1 MPRCSETEFI
11 LEPSHLAPRYTLF
24 HIPCQQRWTHR
35 AYLRER
41 KWNERNPENFI
52 VTYTPS
58 TPKSNSNFSTI
69 LVVRWITAVNYDFE
83 EEEGTDTW
91 HQSFPELLYSVKGGG
106 DFYRA
111 FYRQDITLIAN
122 DFVVQLINYCTLLCS
137 RGRKLTF
144 RFERESVGSS
154 RLNWIASFGR
164 ESFGGEKSGELLE
177 RWEKGGKDRAGSM
190 SGKGSRGNN
199 GVGETIGRFR

>member
-83 EEEGTDTW
+83 EEEGTDTR

-111 FYRQDITLIAN
+111 FYHQDITLIAN
-122 DFVVQLINYCTLLCS
+122 DFVQLINYCTLLCS
-137 RGRKLTF
+137 RGRKFF

-164 ESFGGEKSGELLE
+164 ESFGGEKSGELLGVS
-177 RWEKGGKDRAGSM
+177 WKGGKRVVKIARNRCRGKDR
-190 SGKGSRGNN
+190 
-199 GVGETIGRFR
+199 GETMALGKQ

>member
-69 LVVRWITAVNYDFE
+69 LVVRWITAVNYDLE
-83 EEEGTDTW
+83 EEEGTDTR

-122 DFVVQLINYCTLLCS
+122 DFVPLFSLLIIVVMFKGEEVNLS
-137 RGRKLTF
+137 IRK
-144 RFERESVGSS
+144 R
-154 RLNWIASFGR
+154 IGR
-164 ESFGGEKSGELLE
+164 EQPVELNCKFWQGKFWRGEIW
-177 RWEKGGKDRAGSM
+177 RAVGKV
-190 SGKGSRGNN
+190 GKGW
-199 GVGETIGRFR
+199 